1 MTETAQMRET
11 LRQMIAVLQA
21 ERQALAGLDL
31 DAIMGCATDK
41 VALCGTLDLGGA
53 LGPGLPISEECRG
66 LLDAAR
72 RLNEV
77 NRQVRNLIAAN
88 VAARLD
94 ALTGSPALYRAAQN
108 ASPPMLT
115 PPRAADLARPLLKPL
130 QRPPVAGVSL
140 ERGQINRRC
149 GAPVQ
154 PPGRGRDPA
163 RRAGDGNRLCLF
175 AGGSAARIEP

>member
-1 MTETAQMRET
+1 MSGAADLREN

-31 DAIMGCATDK
+31 DAIIGASQDK
-41 VALCGTLDLGGA
+41 IALCGTIDHGGPFTDGFILD
-53 LGPGLPISEECRG
+53 EECRG

-94 ALTGSPALYRAAQN
+94 ALTGSPALYRTGAAQ
-108 ASPPMLT
+108 
-115 PPRAADLARPLLKPL
+115 RPAYAY
-130 QRPPVAGVSL
+130 AGV
-140 ERGQINRRC
+140 RG
-149 GAPVQ
+149 
-154 PPGRGRDPA
+154 
-163 RRAGDGNRLCLF
+163 
-175 AGGSAARIEP
+175 

>member
-1 MTETAQMRET
+1 MSGTTAMREN

-31 DAIMGCATDK
+31 DSIMGCAHDK
-41 VALCGTLDLGGA
+41 VALCGTLDEC
-53 LGPGLPISEECRG
+53 GPFADASQIDEECRG

-94 ALTGSPALYRAAQN
+94 ALTGSPALYNAPGGNRAAY
-108 ASPPMLT
+108 AY
-115 PPRAADLARPLLKPL
+115 
-130 QRPPVAGVSL
+130 AGS
-140 ERGQINRRC
+140 
-149 GAPVQ
+149 
-154 PPGRGRDPA
+154 
-163 RRAGDGNRLCLF
+163 RL
-175 AGGSAARIEP
+175 

>member
-1 MTETAQMRET
+1 MNSGPEMQAQ

-31 DAIMGCATDK
+31 DAIMGAAQDK
-41 VALCGTLDLGGA
+41 VALCGTLDAYTPFVAAGT
-53 LGPGLPISEECRG
+53 IDEECRG

-94 ALTGSPALYRAAQN
+94 ALTGAPALYRAGAV
-108 ASPPMLT
+108 SPPAYAYAT
-115 PPRAADLARPLLKPL
+115 P
-130 QRPPVAGVSL
+130 
-140 ERGQINRRC
+140 RG
-149 GAPVQ
+149 
-154 PPGRGRDPA
+154 
-163 RRAGDGNRLCLF
+163 
-175 AGGSAARIEP
+175 